1 MDKVLSQN
9 RWEGI
14 KIAVSVGFFLAY
26 RELRRANPWTTLLIV
41 FVMMLTFLNLVVI
54 SGILVGL
61 IEGSENANKDLY
73 TSDVII
79 SPLTERQY
87 IRESPRIEK
96 VVESAPGFVAL
107 TTRYVEGGTV
117 ISNYKDT
124 LRPDQAYNKA
134 GGSFAGIDPEKEDQV
149 TNLSSTV
156 VEGEYLEAGDTDS
169 ILIGASLLF
178 KYTPIESP
186 GFTVLKNVEVGDR
199 VKITVNENSREMFVK
214 GIVKSKVGEVD
225 ARVFMLEGELR
236 KLINRSDL
244 NVDEMAIDVSDS
256 YGADSFKSYLI
267 ANGVDDYARVQTWED
282 AQPKFLKDIKITFAL
297 LGNVISS
304 IGLVVACITIF
315 IVIFVNAITRRRY
328 IGILKGIGV
337 TRGAIEISYV
347 LQAIFYALVGVVL
360 GMIIVFVMLKPA
372 LDANPIDFPFS
383 DGILVATLG
392 GTLFRALILFIA
404 TLIAGYIPAYIV
416 IKQNTLNAI
425 LGR

>member
-1 MDKVLSQN
+1 MDKILNQN
-9 RWEGI
+9 KWHSF
-14 KIAVSVGFFLAY
+14 KTAVSLGFFLAI
-26 RELRRANPWTTLLIV
+26 REIKRANKWTTLLIV

-87 IRESPRIEK
+87 IRESSRIENI
-96 VVESAPGFVAL
+96 VESAPGYSAL
-107 TTRYVEGGTV
+107 TARYVEGGTV

-124 LRPDQAYNKA
+124 LRPDETYNKA
-134 GGSFAGIDPEKEDQV
+134 GGSFVGINPEKEDSV
-149 TNLSSTV
+149 TNLSSTI
-156 VEGEYLEAGDTDS
+156 VEGEYLESGDTDS
-169 ILIGASLLF
+169 ILIGSSLLF
-178 KYTPIESP
+178 EYTPIESP
-186 GFTVLKNVEVGDR
+186 GFTVLKNVDVGSR
-199 VKITVNENSREMFVK
+199 VKVVVGGNEREMFVK

-236 KLINRSDL
+236 KMIGRSDL
-244 NVDEMAIDVSDS
+244 NVDEIAVRLQGGYSPD
-256 YGADSFKSYLI
+256 AFKDFILSR
-267 ANGVDDYARVQTWED
+267 GVGDYAKVQTWVD
-282 AQPKFLKDIKITFAL
+282 AQPKFLKDIKTTFAL

-304 IGLVVACITIF
+304 IGLVVASITIF

-337 TRGAIEISYV
+337 TKIAIEVSYV
-347 LQAIFYALVGVVL
+347 LQALFYAIVGVLL
-360 GMIIVFVMLKPA
+360 GMAIVFFLLKPGIA
-372 LDANPIDFPFS
+372 ANPIDFPFS
-383 DGILVATLG
+383 DGILVATLP
-392 GTLFRALILFIA
+392 GTLLRALILFIS
-404 TLIAGYIPAYIV
+404 TLVAGYIPAYIV

>member
-1 MDKVLSQN
+1 MDKVLNQN

-124 LRPDQAYNKA
+124 LRPDQTYNKA
-134 GGSFAGIDPEKEDQV
+134 GGSFAGINPESEDRV
-149 TNLSSTV
+149 TNLSKTV
-156 VEGEYLEAGDTDS
+156 VEGEYLESGDTDS

-199 VKITVNENSREMFVK
+199 VKIVVNGNSREMFVK

-282 AQPKFLKDIKITFAL
+282 AQPKFLKDIKTTFAL

-347 LQAIFYALVGVVL
+347 LQALFYASVGVVL
-360 GMIIVFVMLKPA
+360 GMIIVFAMLKPA

-383 DGILVATLG
+383 DGILVATLT

-404 TLIAGYIPAYIV
+404 TLVAGYIPAYIV

>member
-1 MDKVLSQN
+1 MDKILNQT
-9 RWEGI
+9 RWQSI
-14 KIAVSVGFFLAY
+14 KISVSVGFFLAY

-61 IEGSENANKDLY
+61 IEGSENANKNLY
-73 TSDVII
+73 TSDIII
-79 SPLTERQY
+79 SPLTEREY
-87 IRESPRIEK
+87 IRESPRIQK

-107 TTRYVEGGTV
+107 TTRYVEGGSV

-124 LRPDQAYNKA
+124 LRPDETYNKS
-134 GGSFAGIDPEKEDQV
+134 GGSFAGINPINEDKV
-149 TNLSSTV
+149 TNLSSSV
-156 VEGEYLEAGDTDS
+156 IEGEYLEPGDTDS
-169 ILIGASLLF
+169 ILIGSSLLF
-178 KYTPIESP
+178 QYTPIESP
-186 GFTVLKNVEVGDR
+186 GFTVLKNVEVGSR
-199 VKITVNENSREMFVK
+199 VKVTINGNSREMFVK

-236 KLINRSDL
+236 KLIGRTDL
-244 NVDEMAIDVSDS
+244 NVDEMAIDVNDS
-256 YGADSFKSYLI
+256 YSVDAFKDYLI
-267 ANGVDDYARVQTWED
+267 SRGIGDYARVQTWQD
-282 AQPKFLKDIKITFAL
+282 AQPKFLKDIKATFAL

-347 LQAIFYALVGVVL
+347 LQALFYALVGVVL
-360 GMIIVFVMLKPA
+360 GMIIVFLMLKPA
-372 LDANPIDFPFS
+372 IDAHPIDFPFS
-383 DGILVATLG
+383 DGILVATFT
-392 GTLFRALILFIA
+392 GTMLRAFILFIA

>member
-1 MDKVLSQN
+1 MDKVLNQN

-149 TNLSSTV
+149 TSLSSTV